1 MKIVQQSNFTLK
13 DAASL
18 IMDINIT
25 RKASYKIE
33 WKQTFDTSLPTL
45 YDNEQMKESSDM
57 PKQVKGVDEIGI
69 VKSNSI

>member
-18 IMDINIT
+18 IMDITIL
-25 RKASYKIE
+25 RKENYEIE
-33 WKQTFDTSLPTL
+33 RKYSFDTSLPTL

-57 PKQVKGVDEIGI
+57 PKQVKGVDETGI